1 MAAKLPRR
9 TTPKNQREG
18 DVASSQE
25 CPYVLLLEEHRLEA
39 PMSAAA
45 EAIGFIKSPA
55 GELKSLYRKEKHNSD
70 PL

>member
-1 MAAKLPRR
+1 M
-9 TTPKNQREG
+9 EG
-18 DVASSQE
+18 AFDLSVSQE
-25 CPYVLLLEEHRLEA
+25 CQTPYVLSLEEHRLEA